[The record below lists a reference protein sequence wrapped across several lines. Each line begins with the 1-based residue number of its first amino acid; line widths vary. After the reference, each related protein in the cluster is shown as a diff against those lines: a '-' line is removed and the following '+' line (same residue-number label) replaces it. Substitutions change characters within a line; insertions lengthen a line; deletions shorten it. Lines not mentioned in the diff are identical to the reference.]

1 MQSARSWNSTTE
13 THLVWGN
20 HFGKRT
26 AWSLI
31 YFLNYAYL
39 EIWPSV
45 LFLFTLYHW
54 YLKCAAMKRYY
65 TIKKNSRI
73 TFYFKYP
80 NSYVSMML
88 SSSLRLVSLIRSS
101 SLSSIGLEKIS
112 FLHLKNLFN
121 FPNELNRFWSGS
133 GLKITGSAI
142 DDNKSPNFL

>member
-1 MQSARSWNSTTE
+1 M
-13 THLVWGN
+13 
-20 HFGKRT
+20 
-26 AWSLI
+26 
-31 YFLNYAYL
+31 FL
-39 EIWPSV
+39 EV
-45 LFLFTLYHW
+45 LGSGIGTGSGFCHSFLFSNNVQCAIKLLWKLKVRGYGTLLYNQ
-54 YLKCAAMKRYY
+54 
-65 TIKKNSRI
+65 IISRM

-121 FPNELNRFWSGS
+121 FPIELNRFWSGS

>member
-1 MQSARSWNSTTE
+1 MIPQWDNY
-13 THLVWGN
+13 
-20 HFGKRT
+20 FGKRT

-31 YFLNYAYL
+31 YFLNYSYL

-45 LFLFTLYHW
+45 LFFVHPLLLKLKVRGYGTLLYNQ
-54 YLKCAAMKRYY
+54 
-65 TIKKNSRI
+65 IISRM

-101 SLSSIGLEKIS
+101 SFSSIGLEKIS
-112 FLHLKNLFN
+112 FLHLKNLIN

-133 GLKITGSAI
+133 GLKMTGSAI